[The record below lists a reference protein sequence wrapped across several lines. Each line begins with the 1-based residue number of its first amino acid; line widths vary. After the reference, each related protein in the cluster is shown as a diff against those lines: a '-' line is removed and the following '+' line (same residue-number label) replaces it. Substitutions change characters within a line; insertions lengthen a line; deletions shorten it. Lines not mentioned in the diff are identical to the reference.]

1 MTLPLRSLTVP
12 IPRFQSDAVASD
24 VAVAI
29 KDHGA
34 AIIERLADPD
44 LCDRVESEVRPWI
57 ERTPMGVDDF
67 AGRTTRRTGALL
79 ARSPSAVELIAH
91 PTVLAIVDGVLDE
104 KKTTFQLH
112 LTQAIS
118 IGPDAPAQQLHRDH
132 WCFDFHAFPV
142 GLDVEVATMWALT
155 DFTEANGATRI
166 VPDSHRTEGM
176 PYTDADTEPAVMPRG
191 SVVLYA
197 GSAVHGGGANRTDD
211 VRVGINVDY
220 SLGWLRQEENQYL
233 SVPPEIAAAL
243 PERVQRLMGYAMGG
257 YALGYIDDARDPLCA
272 LLPDRE
278 SRPSFDVR

>member
-1 MTLPLRSLTVP
+1 
-12 IPRFQSDAVASD
+12 
-24 VAVAI
+24 
-29 KDHGA
+29 
-34 AIIERLADPD
+34 
-44 LCDRVESEVRPWI
+44 
-57 ERTPMGVDDF
+57 
-67 AGRTTRRTGALL
+67 
-79 ARSPSAVELIAH
+79 
-91 PTVLAIVDGVLDE
+91 
-104 KKTTFQLH
+104 
-112 LTQAIS
+112 
-118 IGPDAPAQQLHRDH
+118 
-132 WCFDFHAFPV
+132 
-142 GLDVEVATMWALT
+142 MWALT

>member
-142 GLDVEVATMWALT
+142 GLDVEVATIWAL
-155 DFTEANGATRI
+155 DRL
-166 VPDSHRTEGM
+166 HRGQRRH
-176 PYTDADTEPAVMPRG
+176 PHRPRQPPHRRHAVHRCRHRAGGDAAG